1 MILVLKSLFFP
12 LPVISMNA
20 LCILLLLWEPFC
32 WLLIQ
37 SFFRAV
43 HMFGVVCPTLSL
55 LPEFVCVHWYILA
68 YVACCRPCAR
78 TTCMYYYFTSY
89 WAVLLWYGGAV
100 VCHRYIRSCIRR
112 SVCGSIDLHNN
123 YTSCTVHVSCYVYNA
138 HVHCIYM
145 LWVTSLPFRFYPHSN
160 ANHYVAIPLGV
171 LHCEFMYLFAIA
183 LCSPGAF

>member
-1 MILVLKSLFFP
+1 MRYVFCCCYGSPFAGSSFSPSLEQYIC
-12 LPVISMNA
+12 LEWSA
-20 LCILLLLWEPFC
+20 QHYPFC
-32 WLLIQ
+32 QNLCVYIDIYWHMLH
-37 SFFRAV
+37 AV
-43 HMFGVVCPTLSL
+43 DHVPALRV
-55 LPEFVCVHWYILA
+55 
-68 YVACCRPCAR
+68 